1 MGYQLF
7 NRLSNRL
14 FFAVL
19 TTALLVG
26 LAISG
31 VQILLDVQSAQDNLE
46 KQAKQLLAM
55 MREPATQSAY
65 NLDKAMAAQVI
76 EGLFQNEAIFYA
88 AIKTETE
95 PSLATNKKPLKN
107 FKYRGLSNF
116 LFGQSLYFSLPLEGK
131 IKTRMSDQTKYVTA
145 TAHYGVLEINI
156 DPSYATQALTERGF
170 QIIYSGLLQS
180 MLFGLVLYLIFHG
193 MITRPMAK
201 MTKSLESIDPLQ
213 PSRVPLEAPK
223 GHEFD
228 EMGTWVNKIN
238 GLFSSIESHNNQ
250 RRVAEAHVERL
261 SNYDMLTELPN
272 RMLLNKRIE
281 QSILEADEKN
291 AIFAVLWCALDD
303 FNSVNLLH
311 SYNAGDRLLLSLSE
325 RLQHEM
331 QSIHTISRI
340 GGDVFSLVLPITN
353 THLDAAK
360 SAQRV
365 LELIRRPFQ
374 IDEIQLSI
382 TSSIGI
388 SVYPHD
394 GATSDELLKHAEN
407 VMQLAKAQGG
417 NRYQFFVES
426 VDEKIKETKRL
437 EKALSVALNEDQFS
451 LLFQPQIDLSNM
463 KISGA
468 EALVRWHHPEKGLVP
483 PDEFIP
489 LAENNQTIIAIG
501 KWIID
506 ESCRALSLWHNA
518 GFSHLTISINVS
530 AIQLH
535 QSNLIRVLKDAIKKY
550 QLNPNTI
557 VLEITET
564 AVMSNL
570 DAAVRMLKHIK
581 QIGIQI
587 AIDDFGTGY
596 ASLNHLKRLPFDKV
610 KVDKSF
616 IEDMLDSPEN
626 ATIVRAI
633 IKLGHNLN
641 MEVIAEGT
649 ETLDQIKYLQECECD
664 FAQGYY
670 YSRPVNSNQVI
681 SLLRKDSPS
690 SQVNNLYPLNPSN
703 KPFKS

>member
-1 MGYQLF
+1 MSHQLF
-7 NRLSNRL
+7 DRLSNRL

-26 LAISG
+26 LAISS
-31 VQILLDVQSAQDNLE
+31 VQILLDVQSAQENLE
-46 KQAKQLLAM
+46 KQANQLLAM
-55 MREPATQSAY
+55 MKEPATQSAY
-65 NLDKAMAAQVI
+65 NLDRGMAEQVI

-107 FKYRGLSNF
+107 VKYRELSNF
-116 LFGQSLYFSLPLEGK
+116 LFGQSLYFSLPLEGT
-131 IKTRMSDQTKYVTA
+131 IKTRMSDRTKYFTA

-156 DPSYATQALTERGF
+156 DPSYATLALTERGL
-170 QIIYSGLLQS
+170 QIIFSGLLQS

-223 GHEFD
+223 GHQSD

-238 GLFSSIESHNNQ
+238 SLFSSIESHNNQ

-281 QSILEADEKN
+281 QSILEADDKN

-331 QSIHTISRI
+331 QSIQTISRI

-374 IDEIQLSI
+374 IDEVQLSI

-394 GATSDELLKHAEN
+394 GDTSDELLKHAEN

-437 EKALSVALNEDQFS
+437 EKSLSVALNEDQFS

-489 LAENNQTIIAIG
+489 LAENNQTIISIG

-550 QLNPNTI
+550 QLNPHRI
-557 VLEITET
+557 ILEITET

-610 KVDKSF
+610 KVDKTF

-626 ATIVRAI
+626 ATIVGAI
-633 IKLGHNLN
+633 INLGHNLD
-641 MEVIAEGT
+641 MQVIAEGT
-649 ETLDQIKYLQECECD
+649 ETLEQIKYLQQCHCD

-670 YSRPVNSNQVI
+670 YSRPVNSNEVI
-681 SLLRKDSPS
+681 SLLRKDNPTN
-690 SQVNNLYPLNPSN
+690 QVNNLYPLTPQNPER
-703 KPFKS
+703 

>member
-1 MGYQLF
+1 MSYQFF
-7 NRLSNRL
+7 NSLSNRL
-14 FFAVL
+14 FFVVL
-19 TTALLVG
+19 VTSLILG
-26 LAISG
+26 LMISSI
-31 VQILLDVQSAQDNLE
+31 QIFLDVRSAQVNIE
-46 KQAKQLLAM
+46 KQAHNLLAM
-55 MREPATQSAY
+55 MKEPATQSAY
-65 NLDKAMAAQVI
+65 NLDRPMAEQVV
-76 EGLFQNEAIFYA
+76 EGLFQNEAVFYA

-95 PSLATNKKPLKN
+95 PSLAVGKKPLSD
-107 FKYRGLSNF
+107 FKYRELSNL
-116 LFGQSLYFSLPLEGK
+116 LFGQSLYFSLPLEGT
-131 IKTRMSDQTKYVTA
+131 IKTRLSDRSEYFTA
-145 TAHYGVLEINI
+145 TAHYGVLEINL
-156 DPSYATQALTERGF
+156 DPSYATLALAERSF
-170 QIIYSGLLQS
+170 RIIFSGLLQS
-180 MLFGLVLYLIFHG
+180 TTFGVVLYLIFHG

-201 MTKSLESIDPLQ
+201 VTTSLESIDPLQ
-213 PSRVPLEAPK
+213 PSRIQLEAPR
-223 GHEFD
+223 GHESD
-228 EMGTWVNKIN
+228 EIGTWIKNIN
-238 GLFSSIESHNNQ
+238 GLFLTIENHNNQ

-281 QSILEADEKN
+281 QSILEADHQN

-325 RLQHEM
+325 RLQNEM
-331 QSIHTISRI
+331 QSIQTISRI
-340 GGDVFSLVLPITN
+340 GGDIFALVLPNIS
-353 THLDAAK
+353 THLEAAK
-360 SAQRV
+360 TAQRV

-374 IDEIQLSI
+374 IEDMQLAI
-382 TSSIGI
+382 TASIGI

-426 VDEKIKETKRL
+426 VDQKIKDTKRL
-437 EKALSVALNEDQFS
+437 EKSLTAALNEEQFS
-451 LLFQPQIDLSNM
+451 LLFQPQINLSTM

-483 PDEFIP
+483 PSEFIP

-518 GFSHLTISINVS
+518 GFPHLTVSINVS

-550 QLNPNTI
+550 QLDPSTLI
-557 VLEITET
+557 LEITET

-570 DAAVRMLKHIK
+570 DAAIRMLKHIK

-616 IEDMLDSPEN
+616 IDDMLEGPEN
-626 ATIVRAI
+626 ATIVGAI

-641 MEVIAEGT
+641 MQVIAEGT
-649 ETLDQIKYLQECECD
+649 ETLDQIEFLQKAHCD

-670 YSRPVNSNQVI
+670 YSRPVNSNEVI
-681 SLLRKDSPS
+681 TLLRKDSDSAPNS
-690 SQVNNLYPLNPSN
+690 NLFPLNP
-703 KPFKS
+703 PEH

>member
-1 MGYQLF
+1 MNYQLF

-26 LAISG
+26 LAISC
-31 VQILLDVQSAQDNLE
+31 VQILLDVQSAQENLE
-46 KQAKQLLAM
+46 KQAHQLLAM
-55 MREPATQSAY
+55 MKEPATQSAY
-65 NLDKAMAAQVI
+65 NLDRAMAEQVI

-107 FKYRGLSNF
+107 FKYRDLSNF
-116 LFGQSLYFSLPLEGK
+116 LFGQSLYFSLPLEGT
-131 IKTRMSDQTKYVTA
+131 IKTRMSDRTKYFTA

-213 PSRVPLEAPK
+213 PSRVQLEAPK
-223 GHEFD
+223 GHESD

-281 QSILEADEKN
+281 ESILEADEQN

-325 RLQHEM
+325 RLQNEM
-331 QSIHTISRI
+331 QSIQTISRI

-394 GATSDELLKHAEN
+394 GSTSDELLKHAEN

-437 EKALSVALNEDQFS
+437 EKSLSAALNEDQFS
-451 LLFQPQIDLSNM
+451 LLFQPQIDLTDM

-468 EALVRWHHPEKGLVP
+468 EALVRWHHPEKGLVS

-550 QLNPNTI
+550 QLNPHTI
-557 VLEITET
+557 ILEITET

-610 KVDKSF
+610 KVDKTF

-626 ATIVRAI
+626 ATIVGA
-633 IKLGHNLN
+633 
-641 MEVIAEGT
+641 
-649 ETLDQIKYLQECECD
+649 
-664 FAQGYY
+664 
-670 YSRPVNSNQVI
+670 
-681 SLLRKDSPS
+681 SLSW
-690 SQVNNLYPLNPSN
+690 VTI
-703 KPFKS
+703 